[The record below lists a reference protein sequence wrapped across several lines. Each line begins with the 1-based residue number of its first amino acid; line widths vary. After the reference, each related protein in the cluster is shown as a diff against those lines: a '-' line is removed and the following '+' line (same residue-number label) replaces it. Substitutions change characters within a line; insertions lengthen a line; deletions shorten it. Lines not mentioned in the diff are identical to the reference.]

1 MHEKSVF
8 TAKIVVKTL
17 FLVLYVRKYKLKK
30 IVCRNGTETVENAT
44 IAQYTYDKFEAGTYM
59 IRVTAVDEAGNKRV
73 MDFFTTVTV
82 QGNIDDGYTGESGES
97 GESNSETLN
106 LVLSGTVADTGDTL
120 KVYLTYPEEA
130 TDIRLTAEGAEV
142 ELYGRTAEIS
152 FDTPGEVDVTLTVT
166 INGEEKSVTRTVRFF
181 DPADNTHPKAS
192 FLTPEADSE
201 LKTKTEITGTV
212 WDETSLAYY
221 TLEYR
226 MEGTDTFREISSG
239 EEMVEEGILGELDT
253 TLLEN
258 GRYLLRLTVVD
269 NGGNRIRVERA
280 INVTGNLK
288 VGNLSLSFTDINAN
302 VSGVPLT
309 VIRSYDSRNKTSGD
323 FGTGWRQGLQS
334 VRLTEAKRGER

>member
-1 MHEKSVF
+1 
-8 TAKIVVKTL
+8 
-17 FLVLYVRKYKLKK
+17 
-30 IVCRNGTETVENAT
+30 
-44 IAQYTYDKFEAGTYM
+44 M

-97 GESNSETLN
+97 GESNSDSLN

-152 FDTPGEVDVTLTVT
+152 SDTPGEVDVTLTVT

-181 DPADNTHPKAS
+181 DPADTTHPKAS

-212 WDETSLAYY
+212 WDETSIAYY

-226 MEGTDTFREISSG
+226 MEGTDTFKEISSG

-323 FGTGWRQGLQS
+323 FGTGWRLGLQS

>member
-1 MHEKSVF
+1 
-8 TAKIVVKTL
+8 
-17 FLVLYVRKYKLKK
+17 
-30 IVCRNGTETVENAT
+30 
-44 IAQYTYDKFEAGTYM
+44 M

-73 MDFFTTVTV
+73 MDFFTDVTV

-97 GESNSETLN
+97 GESNSNSLN

-130 TDIRLTAEGAEV
+130 TDIRLTADGAKV
-142 ELYGRTAEIS
+142 ELYGRTADITA
-152 FDTPGEVDVTLTVT
+152 DTPGEVEVTLTAT
-166 INGEEKSVTRTVRFF
+166 LDGEEKSVTRTVRFF
-181 DPADNTHPKAS
+181 DPEDTTHPKAS

-226 MEGTDTFREISSG
+226 MEGTDTFREIARG
-239 EEMVEEGILGELDT
+239 EEMIENGVLGELDT
-253 TLLEN
+253 SLLEN

-288 VGNLSLSFTDINAN
+288 VGNFFLSFTDISAN
-302 VSGVPLT
+302 VSGQLGSIVAGGM
-309 VIRSYDSRNKTSGD
+309 VITLVTMMLG
-323 FGTGWRQGLQS
+323 G
-334 VRLTEAKRGER
+334 V